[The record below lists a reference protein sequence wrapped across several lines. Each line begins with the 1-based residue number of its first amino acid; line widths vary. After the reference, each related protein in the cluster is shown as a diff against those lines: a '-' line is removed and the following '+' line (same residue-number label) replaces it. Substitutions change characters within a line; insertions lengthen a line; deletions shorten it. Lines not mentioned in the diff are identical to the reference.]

1 MSAPMTS
8 DCNQDAARAH
18 GSSLQRLVMLRR
30 SWFLPQWS
38 GLSYGE
44 TPSEHPRLKYDFS
57 GILNFSTRWELR
69 KPEPALSRVARD
81 LMRRLARELPCDGPP
96 IDESSEGEAWLEI
109 RNREPIGCATICM
122 EHEERW
128 MLGAWV
134 MPAHR
139 RTGVMKRL
147 WDEITDKYGVL
158 KIIRPSPAMRGWM
171 QKHNVRVSDSP
182 EETP

>member
-81 LMRRLARELPCDGPP
+81 LMRRLARELP
-96 IDESSEGEAWLEI
+96 
-109 RNREPIGCATICM
+109 
-122 EHEERW
+122 
-128 MLGAWV
+128 
-134 MPAHR
+134 
-139 RTGVMKRL
+139 
-147 WDEITDKYGVL
+147 
-158 KIIRPSPAMRGWM
+158 
-171 QKHNVRVSDSP
+171 
-182 EETP
+182 